1 LKTCKFSHGF
11 WPGKAAHR
19 AFKND
24 FRTADSGRKP
34 HEVYQMV
41 RKNSCELYGK
51 AYDDLT
57 KALTRAKWICRQNDD
72 NLRLQSY
79 RANPNLSFSNFRK
92 RCGGRP
98 KGSKNVKPR
107 VKKGGELIQPL
118 QFSET
123 IACDDAISG
132 QTPCSSIYACPSQC
146 LSTTAELQPFEGE
159 WERPSYLNY
168 TESQHFKLSAAHDF
182 LVEDSLPIP
191 LDESIPKCW
200 EFPIN

>member
-1 LKTCKFSHGF
+1 VNCSSLSLLVTLKTCKFSHGF

-41 RKNSCELYGK
+41 RNNSCELYGK

-98 KGSKNVKPR
+98 KDQRMSHITSFYRFPYKRQVLCLGDKVRQPPLLVTSTR
-107 VKKGGELIQPL
+107 ALHGFTGYTLLYTQGLIRLDTDGHIQKH
-118 QFSET
+118 T
-123 IACDDAISG
+123 
-132 QTPCSSIYACPSQC
+132 
-146 LSTTAELQPFEGE
+146 
-159 WERPSYLNY
+159 Y
-168 TESQHFKLSAAHDF
+168 T
-182 LVEDSLPIP
+182 
-191 LDESIPKCW
+191 
-200 EFPIN
+200 